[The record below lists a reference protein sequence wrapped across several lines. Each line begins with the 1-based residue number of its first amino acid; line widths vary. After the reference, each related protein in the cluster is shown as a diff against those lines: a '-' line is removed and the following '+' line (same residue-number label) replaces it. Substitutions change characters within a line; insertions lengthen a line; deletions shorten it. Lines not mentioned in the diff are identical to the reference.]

1 MAFVIQNPP
10 PMRTPIGEAGGVDFQ
25 LTPPWARFFMYLQD
39 QIAAG
44 GGGGGAGAR
53 TWSTSTPSGTASV
66 DGNGY
71 KGYVFDLIGPVTVD
85 PPVSPTEGSSA
96 LIVFVQDATGGRAVT
111 WDAAWNMPA
120 SVVIDSAPNAVSVV
134 LVEFGPTGTAYV
146 VSDRDS
152 GGSGG
157 VEAWAVQSSTGS
169 NITIDHAVSDK
180 HHITVTSNCALD
192 APINLRPNVPLTVV
206 LLMDSTGWTVTPDAA
221 WKLPTIGGDIL
232 PLPDTQTVIGSQVL
246 PAGTLIQMSFVTG
259 VDA

>member
-1 MAFVIQNPP
+1 MALPFQNPP

-39 QIAAG
+39 QIASG
-44 GGGGGAGAR
+44 GGGGGAGSR
-53 TWSTSTPSGTASV
+53 TWSASTPSGTASV

-71 KGYVFDLIGPVTVD
+71 KGYVFTLTGPVTVAA
-85 PPVSPTEGSSA
+85 PVSPTEGSSA

-111 WDAAWNMPA
+111 WDPAWNMPA
-120 SVVIDSAPNAVSVV
+120 GVVIDSTPNAISVV
-134 LVEFGPTGTAYV
+134 AGEFGPLGPAYV
-146 VSDRDS
+146 VSDRDT

-180 HHITVTSNCALD
+180 HHVTITSNCALD

-206 LLMDSTGWTVTPDAA
+206 LLMDSTGWTVTADAA
-221 WKLPTIGGDIL
+221 WKLPTVGGEIQQI
-232 PLPDTQTVIGSQVL
+232 PDTQTTIVSQVL
-246 PAGTLIQMSFVTG
+246 PAGTLILLSFDSG